1 MISPNLS
8 SSKRMFFIG
17 VSTQHSSIMKVF
29 PLWMKELGRLDVAL
43 EGKDLKLH
51 DEAVS
56 SLFRRGFF
64 VTFGDTP
71 HFQ

>member
-1 MISPNLS
+1 
-8 SSKRMFFIG
+8 
-17 VSTQHSSIMKVF
+17 MKVF